1 MAVAARREAEAHAAA
16 SEARAAADREAAC
29 RMAIDASSLGRTL
42 HEVEREAAAYKQREA
57 EATAAAI
64 ELASVVKGLE
74 ETHRGLL
81 GLIEVAVA
89 PLRDLELAATVA
101 KLREQSTATS
111 AAQSVAHAEQSAK
124 LVIEG
129 VRAQAQAEKETL
141 IAPRDAAVDAAA
153 AAAEEAAAVRA
164 ALSASEVKLARV
176 EIRAEA
182 LSRELEVA
190 RAAAGAAA
198 VERDELVSAARAEAS
213 RERDAAISERASHAN
228 ERVDLAS
235 QMERGRNEA
244 HRASEASKAALER
257 LSEEWRAEITTER
270 QASVQREQ
278 AALHSAEQARTALE
292 RYREETATS
301 QISAADTHARQLYAA
316 NERVAAQATSFEVEL
331 AKQRER
337 YDALLVDVRAAAAA
351 SAGAAHEQ
359 ELRTAVQ
366 AAAAAEAK
374 LDAQQQSARVTAEH
388 HQQATRALMREHTAA
403 LRSERQL
410 AAQELA
416 GVQARVDDA
425 ERRIDET
432 RARRPS
438 EIDEMR
444 ANGRFA
450 PASVHEPPPHA
461 CTPSLGPVASAHTHH
476 IHDSRADAGS
486 GGSGGAAG
494 GGGGAAGGG
503 GGGGGATCC
512 TGGGG
517 AEVAWQAMRRQQ
529 EALSTAHAARIS
541 EMQGAASARLREG
554 LGGSSAGGSIMGG
567 GAGAGGGGLGGLGG
581 GASAALLRRAAM
593 AGCTPPTRLMTRLTE
608 DA

>member
-1 MAVAARREAEAHAAA
+1 M
-16 SEARAAADREAAC
+16 
-29 RMAIDASSLGRTL
+29 
-42 HEVEREAAAYKQREA
+42 
-57 EATAAAI
+57 
-64 ELASVVKGLE
+64 
-74 ETHRGLL
+74 RG
-81 GLIEVAVA
+81 
-89 PLRDLELAATVA
+89 
-101 KLREQSTATS
+101 Q
-111 AAQSVAHAEQSAK
+111 
-124 LVIEG
+124 
-129 VRAQAQAEKETL
+129 
-141 IAPRDAAVDAAA
+141 
-153 AAAEEAAAVRA
+153 
-164 ALSASEVKLARV
+164 
-176 EIRAEA
+176 
-182 LSRELEVA
+182 
-190 RAAAGAAA
+190 
-198 VERDELVSAARAEAS
+198 
-213 RERDAAISERASHAN
+213 
-228 ERVDLAS
+228 
-235 QMERGRNEA
+235 
-244 HRASEASKAALER
+244 
-257 LSEEWRAEITTER
+257 
-270 QASVQREQ
+270 
-278 AALHSAEQARTALE
+278 
-292 RYREETATS
+292 
-301 QISAADTHARQLYAA
+301 
-316 NERVAAQATSFEVEL
+316 AAQATSFEVEL

>member
-1 MAVAARREAEAHAAA
+1 M
-16 SEARAAADREAAC
+16 
-29 RMAIDASSLGRTL
+29 
-42 HEVEREAAAYKQREA
+42 
-57 EATAAAI
+57 
-64 ELASVVKGLE
+64 
-74 ETHRGLL
+74 
-81 GLIEVAVA
+81 A

-316 NERVAAQATSFEVEL
+316 NERVVRVLLLTACMCMCSMCSWKSMSRDSSTRPMRMHSMHSMYSMHSICMRRGGDRTLGSPPTCPHPPHLPSPPTCPRVCVRGQAAQATSFEVEL